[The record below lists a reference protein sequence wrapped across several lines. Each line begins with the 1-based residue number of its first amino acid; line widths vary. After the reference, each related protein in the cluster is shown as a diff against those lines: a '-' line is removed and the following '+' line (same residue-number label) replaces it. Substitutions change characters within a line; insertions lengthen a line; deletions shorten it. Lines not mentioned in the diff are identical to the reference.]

1 MYPSPEEIAHITSL
15 LERGEKLP
23 AKYRPLLEDA
33 PDVELVWTGK
43 QSSVTRAI
51 LPFQSIEQVDEP
63 RSEGAG
69 SQVSMFELDA
79 GTGRQSG
86 GWTNKLI
93 WGDNRLVLSSL
104 LNGSL
109 RSEIE
114 AAGGLKL
121 VYIDPPFDVGDD
133 FAVEVEVG
141 DGEKVTK
148 ERSVLEEVAYNDTWG
163 RNTESYIA
171 MMYERL
177 QLIHDLLADD
187 GSVYVHCDWR
197 VNSHI
202 RLLLDEV
209 FGSGSHQNEVIWQR
223 TSAHSDPGRYGVNV
237 DSIFYYAKSDA
248 RTWNQQYSIH
258 TDEYKTRFRNA
269 DPDGRLWTDA
279 DLTAKGLSGGGYT
292 YEYKGITSLWRCP
305 PETMQRLDEEGKLHF
320 TKAGGIRL
328 KRYLDETPGVP
339 LQTLWTDIFPVN
351 SQAKERIN
359 YPTQKPEALLERII
373 QTSSNE
379 GDLVADFF
387 CGSGT
392 TLAVAE
398 RLGRKWV
405 GCDLGRFAVHTARKR
420 LITLQRTL
428 AERGDP
434 YRSFEVLNLGKYERQ
449 FLMGINPNLPE
460 EQKSAMARGNEEKFL
475 SLVFGAYEAERVT
488 QMPPFHGRKG
498 NTPVHVGSLDAPVT
512 FSDVRAV
519 IEACKKYQS
528 PRADVLGFEF
538 EMGMVPLLT
547 DEARQAGV
555 TLALKYIP
563 KNVFDPR
570 IVDDV
575 RFLDVAYVDATC
587 KVDGLKARVSLI
599 DFGVPYS
606 QEDCDDTAEAL
617 KNGGSRVI
625 IETGQVV
632 RVSKDKAGLVTRE
645 VLTKKWSDWIDYWS
659 VDFDFE
665 NRPEI
670 LTVVEGEEEK
680 EVWSG
685 NYIFENEWQ
694 AFRARTTR
702 ELELTSAWHDY
713 PEKGTYKV
721 AVKVIDIFGNDTTK
735 VIEVR
740 V

>member
-1 MYPSPEEIAHITSL
+1 MHLSPEEISHITGL
-15 LERGEKLP
+15 LERGERLP
-23 AKYRPLLEDA
+23 AKYRALLDDA
-33 PDVELVWTGK
+33 PDIELVWAGK

-86 GWTNKLI
+86 GWANKLI

-109 RSEIE
+109 RGEIE

-133 FAVEVEVG
+133 FAVALDVG
-141 DGEKVTK
+141 GADIVK
-148 ERSVLEEVAYNDTWG
+148 EPSVIEEVAYRDTWG
-163 RNTESYIA
+163 RGQDSYLA
-171 MMYERL
+171 MMHERL
-177 QLIHDLLADD
+177 LLIYDLLADD
-187 GSVYVHCDWR
+187 GSIYVHCDWR

-237 DSIFYYAKSDA
+237 DSIFYYAKSGA
-248 RTWNQQYSIH
+248 RTWNQQYSVH

-351 SQAKERIN
+351 SQAKERLN

-373 QTSSNE
+373 RTSSNE

-420 LITLQRTL
+420 LITLQRAL

-460 EQKSAMARGNEEKFL
+460 EQKSAMARANEEKFL
-475 SLVFGAYEAERVT
+475 SLVFSAYGAERTT
-488 QMPPFHGRKG
+488 QMPPFHGHKG
-498 NTPVHVGSLDAPVT
+498 NTPIHVGSLDAPVT
-512 FSDVRAV
+512 FADVRSV
-519 IEACKKYQS
+519 IEACQKYQS
-528 PRADVLGFEF
+528 TRADVLGFEF

-563 KNVFDPR
+563 RNVFDSR

-575 RFLDVAYVDATC
+575 RFLDVAYVEAST
-587 KVDGLKARVSLI
+587 KAEGLKARVCLE

-606 QEDCDDTAEAL
+606 QDDCDDTATAL
-617 KNGGSRVI
+617 KDGGSKVI
-625 IETGQVV
+625 IESGQVV
-632 RVSKDKAGLVTRE
+632 RVLKDKTGLVTRE
-645 VLTKKWSDWIDYWS
+645 VLTKQWSDWIDYWA
-659 VDFDFE
+659 VDFDFGS
-665 NRPEI
+665 RPEI
-670 LTVVEGEEEK
+670 LSVFEGEEEK

-685 NYIFENEWQ
+685 NYVFENEWQ
-694 AFRARTTR
+694 AFRTR
-702 ELELTSAWHDY
+702 ASRDLELTSAWHEY
-713 PEKGTYKV
+713 PQSGTYKV